1 MEIDRRELKRQARER
16 MGQTSPRF
24 WVVALVYFLMTTG
37 VSTAVDCIP
46 FATDSVLG
54 ISTIGLFATILVT
67 LYTYVVAFGYT
78 LWSLWTWRQ
87 LDPDLYSLTEGF
99 SVAGRVLLMELG
111 ILVRVL
117 GWTFLASIGCGLL
130 LLVTPNEVGYLVMVA
145 VLYAVIFALMLQ
157 YSLAPYLLADH
168 PDDGATS
175 AIHRSVELMRGWK
188 WELFKLEFSFIGWDL
203 LNILIALVV
212 MVAFLVGS
220 GTLGAVFTLDVEYL
234 YQFYLTGDGTI
245 LYALVSALAS
255 LPVFLWLTPY
265 RTVAQAGFY
274 DARLRHQQQ
283 SAAQEMPPL

>member
-46 FATDSVLG
+46 FGTDSVLG
-54 ISTIGLFATILVT
+54 ISTVGLFATILIT

-78 LWSLWTWRQ
+78 LWSLWSWRQ
-87 LDPDLYSLTEGF
+87 LDPDLWSLTEGF

-117 GWTFLASIGCGLL
+117 GWAFLISLGFSVFLMII
-130 LLVTPNEVGYLVMVA
+130 PNEFGLVVMV
-145 VLYAVIFALMLQ
+145 VGLYVAIFAIMLQ

-168 PDDGATS
+168 PEDGATA

-203 LNILIALVV
+203 LSVLIALVV

-220 GTLGAVFTLDVEYL
+220 GTIGAVFTLDMEYL

-245 LYALVSALAS
+245 LYTLISTLAS
-255 LPVFLWLTPY
+255 LPLFLWLTPY

-274 DARLRHQQQ
+274 DARLQHQQQ
-283 SAAQEMPPL
+283 SAQEMPPL